1 MLSRGDYRI
10 GRSVGCQKRTQKQL
24 TIEREV
30 RHIQRI
36 TQCIN
41 KKFLHDADRAR
52 TLFGRPWMVDFG
64 DMFGGDMQNRAL
76 VHVGIVVLSSEE
88 IVFEVGIAILELAL
102 ALLYSAH
109 TVTRASP
116 CRL

>member
-10 GRSVGCQKRTQKQL
+10 GRSVGCQKHTQKQL

-52 TLFGRPWMVDFG
+52 TLFGRPRSADSG
-64 DMFGGDMQNRAL
+64 DTCGGGEQRAAE
-76 VHVGIVVLSSEE
+76 HVGVKVFGSEE
-88 IVFEVGIAILELAL
+88 IVPNFGIAILELAL